1 MLANPVYYHIYLVWF
16 WFFRIYLNRSL
27 IIFEIFRVIGL
38 VVLTL
43 GVYAVLW
50 GKHVDDNGDEIPR
63 ENNVLEAVKCCSGN
77 NGLSI
82 MPTIDEIDEDVETG
96 NVQTVEKEGSL
107 VVVVFCRES
116 VDNVSRC

>member
-1 MLANPVYYHIYLVWF
+1 M
-16 WFFRIYLNRSL
+16 
-27 IIFEIFRVIGL
+27 
-38 VVLTL
+38 
-43 GVYAVLW
+43 LW

-82 MPTIDEIDEDVETG
+82 MPTIDETDEDVETG
-96 NVQTVEKEGSL
+96 NVQTVEKKGSL
-107 VVVVFCRES
+107 VVVVFCREN